1 MLSMKSC
8 VLGVFIG
15 ILLVLLCELFGIFD
29 VKSYGSSGTT
39 CGSIPLV
46 PISPCDNKE
55 RYSSTMTKDSCKT
68 IEMTEALLLFKNY
81 IANDSVH
88 APFGAWLGK
97 ELIDTIF
104 TIGNFNGL
112 TIMLGRDSN
121 DSTCF
126 IIKGSEGD
134 FLTMPVKATPTDY
147 FRLDAMC
154 PAYCDGL
161 SVH

>member
-1 MLSMKSC
+1 MKSY
-8 VLGVFIG
+8 VLGVLIG
-15 ILLVLLCELFGIFD
+15 ILLVLLCELIGLFD
-29 VKSYGSSGTT
+29 VKSYGSFGTT
-39 CGSIPLV
+39 CVIDSLV

-55 RYSSTMTKDSCKT
+55 RYSTTMKQDSCKT
-68 IEMTEALLLFKNY
+68 IEMTEAKLLFKNY

-104 TIGNFNGL
+104 TTGNYNGL

-126 IIKGSEGD
+126 IIKGSKGD
-134 FLTMPVKATPTDY
+134 FLTMPVKATPTSY